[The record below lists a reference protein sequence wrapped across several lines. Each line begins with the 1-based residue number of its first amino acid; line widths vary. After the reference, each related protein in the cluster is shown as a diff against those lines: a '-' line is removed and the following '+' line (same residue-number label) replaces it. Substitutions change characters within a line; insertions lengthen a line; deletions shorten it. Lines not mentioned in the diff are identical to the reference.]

1 MVRAAGGVPVL
12 AHPFSNRGVE
22 SVLDSLVPAGLAG
35 MEADYGEYDPE
46 DREILRQIAARRG
59 LIATGGSDYHG
70 PDGRTAREIGS
81 APVSLA
87 AVTAL
92 RDARPPR
99 PHSSGPMGEG
109 DSERE

>member
-1 MVRAAGGVPVL
+1 
-12 AHPFSNRGVE
+12 
-22 SVLDSLVPAGLAG
+22 
-35 MEADYGEYDPE
+35 MEVDYSEYDPG

-92 RDARPPR
+92 RSARTPR
-99 PHSSGPMGEG
+99 PHSSGPLGEG
-109 DSERE
+109 DAKRE